1 MMMMRHHH
9 HHQDR
14 GRHLQLVLNGVRAG
28 GKRFPARSNDECNFV
43 IRLDYY
49 TQLVW
54 RQKETKRKKK
64 YPTDLL
70 HSSCEITDSL
80 LQFRNRK
87 KKIKSLNDKRKCDA
101 TEVGGGVEKWLGK
114 GGKKKKNVTRFP
126 GK

>member
-14 GRHLQLVLNGVRAG
+14 GQQV
-28 GKRFPARSNDECNFV
+28 GKRLPSRSNDECNFL

-49 TQLVW
+49 TQLVYGDE
-54 RQKETKRKKK
+54 RNRKENYVK

-80 LQFRNRK
+80 LQF
-87 KKIKSLNDKRKCDA
+87 
-101 TEVGGGVEKWLGK
+101 
-114 GGKKKKNVTRFP
+114 
-126 GK
+126 

>member
-1 MMMMRHHH
+1 MIFVSSSLCFHLFFLFFCFLNISFFCCCLRQGQMMMMRHHH

-87 KKIKSLNDKRKCDA
+87 KKN
-101 TEVGGGVEKWLGK
+101 
-114 GGKKKKNVTRFP
+114 
-126 GK
+126 